1 LQLQGY
7 YVYGQAHTNA
17 NGFLMNPYDANQ
29 DWGRAPFDV
38 RNRAF
43 VGGTVG
49 LPFRLQVAPFV
60 LMSSG
65 LPFNITTGQE
75 FDGDG
80 LFNAR
85 PSFGTCGAAGIITT
99 RFGCL
104 NPNPAPGSPVIPIEY
119 GDGPAQFSVN
129 LRLGRTW
136 GWGEKVTAAAPPRN
150 GGGGGGGG
158 GRGPGGF
165 GGRPGFGGGG
175 RGPGALGGGNTGK
188 RYNLTATISARNAFN
203 HVNLA
208 TPVGVLA
215 SPFFGESTAINNGN
229 SAAGNRKVE
238 MQLRFQ
244 F

>member
-1 LQLQGY
+1 
-7 YVYGQAHTNA
+7 
-17 NGFLMNPYDANQ
+17 
-29 DWGRAPFDV
+29 
-38 RNRAF
+38 
-43 VGGTVG
+43 
-49 LPFRLQVAPFV
+49 
-60 LMSSG
+60 MSSG
-65 LPFNITTGQE
+65 SPFNITTGQA

-85 PSFGTCGAAGIITT
+85 PAFGTCGASGVIAT
-99 RFGCL
+99 RFGCF
-104 NPNPAPGSPVIPIEY
+104 NSNPAPGAAMIPINY
-119 GDGPAQFSVN
+119 GEGPAQFSVN
-129 LRLGRTW
+129 LRLSRTW
-136 GWGEKVTAAAPPRN
+136 GWGEKVTAAAPPRP
-150 GGGGGGGG
+150 GGGNGGGG

-165 GGRPGFGGGG
+165 GGGRPGFGGGG
-175 RGPGALGGGNTGK
+175 GRGGGAPGGGNTGK

-215 SPFFGESTAINNGN
+215 SPFFGESTAINGN